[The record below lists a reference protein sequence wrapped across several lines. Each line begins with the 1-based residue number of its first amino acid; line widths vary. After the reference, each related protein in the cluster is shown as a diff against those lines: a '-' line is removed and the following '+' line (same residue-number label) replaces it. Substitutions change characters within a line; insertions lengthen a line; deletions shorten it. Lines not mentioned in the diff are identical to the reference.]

1 MLRWYTALA
10 LMAGLLLAG
19 ARPGGGEYNE
29 VLKVGDTA
37 PAWSGLE
44 GIDGKKHALSDLKEK
59 EVVVVVFTCNSC
71 PIAVDYEDRLIAFTK
86 QYAGPQSKVAV
97 VAINVN
103 TIPEDRLDKM
113 KERAKEKGFN
123 FPYLYDPSQ
132 KIAHAYGATYTPE
145 FFVLN
150 KARKIAYLGA
160 MDDTSTAANV
170 KLHYLEDAVRATLR
184 GDKANPGETLAR
196 GCRIRFNKK

>member
-1 MLRWYTALA
+1 MLRWHTAIALA
-10 LMAGLLLAG
+10 AGLLLTA
-19 ARPGGGEYNE
+19 ARPGGEYNE
-29 VLKVGDTA
+29 VLKVGDAA

-44 GIDGKKHALSDLKEK
+44 GTDGKKHALSDFKDK

-71 PIAVDYEDRLIAFTK
+71 PIAVDYEDRIIAFTK
-86 QYAGPQSKVAV
+86 KYAGPTSKVAV

-113 KERAKEKGFN
+113 KERAREKRFN

-132 KIAHAYGATYTPE
+132 QSARAYGAIYTPE

-170 KLHYLEDAVRATLR
+170 KLRYLEDAVQATLR
-184 GDKANPGETLAR
+184 GDKATPGETLAR